1 MSDGDS
7 GVKVEKDPTTGRF
20 LPGNSGFGG
29 RPKGSRNKLG
39 EAFLDNLYSDWQEN
53 GIQALK
59 DCRQQNPAA
68 YVKTV
73 ASLLPKQVE
82 VSTNGIAS
90 MSDDELS
97 DLINAIRAADGAAV
111 SARDRTDQETGATL
125 TH

>member
-1 MSDGDS
+1 MSEETVSRNEKGHFVS
-7 GVKVEKDPTTGRF
+7 GHNGGP
-20 LPGNSGFGG
+20 G

-39 EAFLDNLYSDWQEN
+39 EAFLDNLYADWQEN
-53 GIQALK
+53 GVQALK

-82 VSTNGIAS
+82 VNTNGIAS

-97 DLINAIRAADGAAV
+97 DLINAIREADGAAIT
-111 SARDRTDQETGATL
+111 ARDRTDKETGTAV

>member
-1 MSDGDS
+1 MSDEVSRD
-7 GVKVEKDPTTGRF
+7 EKGHF
-20 LPGNSGFGG
+20 VSGFKGGPG

-53 GIQALK
+53 GVQALR

-82 VSTNGIAS
+82 VNTNGIAS
-90 MSDDELS
+90 MSDDELC
-97 DLINAIRAADGAAV
+97 DLINAIRSADGAII
-111 SARDRTDQETGATL
+111 SARDRAEETTSKTIA
-125 TH
+125 H